1 MKERLFETRWRDDSI
16 EARVHLLDVGVHV
29 LLIGGCRTHVG
40 AVSHASPGEC
50 VQTIQFP
57 THREGVVSEQWAKAL
72 CEHLHCPVVVNCGIH
87 YDHVSKADIMEIVSV
102 TEHLLCNVM
111 TEIAPEKI

>member
-1 MKERLFETRWRDDSI
+1 MKEWLFQTQWRGYSI
-16 EARVHLLDVGVHV
+16 EARVHLLDAGLHV
-29 LLIGGCRTHVG
+29 LLTGGCRTHVG
-40 AVSHASPGEC
+40 AVSYSFPGES

-87 YDHVSKADIMEIVSV
+87 YDRVSKADIREIVSAA
-102 TEHLLCNVM
+102 EQLLGNVM
-111 TEIAPEKI
+111 TEITEETI